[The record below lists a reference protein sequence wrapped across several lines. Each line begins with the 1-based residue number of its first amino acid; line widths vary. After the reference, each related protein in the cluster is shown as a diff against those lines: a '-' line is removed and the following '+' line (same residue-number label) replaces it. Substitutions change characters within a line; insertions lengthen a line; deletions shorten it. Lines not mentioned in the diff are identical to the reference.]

1 MDTFIKGELRY
12 LHNSEDDIGKKNG
25 VPVIVASSVIVNDL
39 CERII
44 IAPLAAVETKQL
56 PTHIQVKIGKISGYI
71 ISERLQNV
79 PKCLLGARE
88 GILSDKDITEFDKR
102 LGFVLEG
109 QKTISSELLKRIEK
123 EYRKSDKKEEI
134 ERQKDIKKAAAEEAG
149 RLTHEYSEKE
159 QEYVKRIDALE
170 KIIEDDEMLKSI
182 NKELEDSIEEKNIQI
197 QKNEEK
203 YRAIL
208 SSYDERI
215 KDLENSLSCIT
226 KEKEKLEKSSF
237 ANVKNYGEKDKL
249 ITEYKS
255 VIEEDKKRIKKLQG
269 EIARINAEKERVIID
284 SNETIGKYRATLN
297 TNLNEINRLKEE
309 MEDMYTQEYVDELR
323 AKQSSGSVST
333 DVDLQVAIMERDM
346 YKNKYMEALR
356 NGKI

>member
-12 LHNSEDDIGKKNG
+12 LHNSVDDIGKKNG

-44 IAPLAAVETKQL
+44 IAPLASAETKQL
-56 PTHIQVKIGKISGYI
+56 PTHIPVKIGKTSGYI

-79 PKCLLGARE
+79 PKCLLGIRE
-88 GILSDKDITEFDKR
+88 GILSDKDIAEFDKR

-109 QKTISSELLKRIEK
+109 EKKLSSDLLKRIEK

-134 ERQKDIKKAAAEEAG
+134 EKQKEIKKAAAEEAQKIA
-149 RLTHEYSEKE
+149 HEYTEKE
-159 QEYVKRIDALE
+159 DEYQKRIDALE
-170 KIIEDDEMLKSI
+170 NAIEDGEMLKSI
-182 NKELEDSIEEKNIQI
+182 NKELEDAVEEKNIQI

-203 YRAIL
+203 YRTIL
-208 SSYDERI
+208 SSYDEKI
-215 KDLENSLSCIT
+215 KDLESSLRNVT
-226 KEKEKLEKSSF
+226 KEKEKLENSSF
-237 ANVKNYGEKDKL
+237 TKVKNYSEKDKQ
-249 ITEYKS
+249 IEEYKS
-255 VIEEDKKRIKKLQG
+255 IVEENKKQIKKLQG
-269 EIARINAEKERVIID
+269 EVALINTEKERVMID

-297 TNLNEINRLKEE
+297 TNLNEINRLKKEIE
-309 MEDMYTQEYVDELR
+309 GMYTQEYVDELR
-323 AKQSSGSVST
+323 ERQSSGSAST

>member
-1 MDTFIKGELRY
+1 MDTFIKVELRY
-12 LHNSEDDIGKKNG
+12 LHNSVDDIGKKNG

-44 IAPLAAVETKQL
+44 IAPLASAETKQL
-56 PTHIQVKIGKISGYI
+56 PTHIPVKIGKTSGYI

-79 PKCLLGARE
+79 PKCLLGIRE
-88 GILSDKDITEFDKR
+88 GILSDKDIAEFDKR

-109 QKTISSELLKRIEK
+109 EKKLSSDLLKRIEK

-134 ERQKDIKKAAAEEAG
+134 EKQKEIKKAAAEEAQKIA
-149 RLTHEYSEKE
+149 HEYTEKE
-159 QEYVKRIDALE
+159 DEYQKRIDALE
-170 KIIEDDEMLKSI
+170 NAIEDGEMLKSI
-182 NKELEDSIEEKNIQI
+182 NKELENAVEEKDIQI

-203 YRAIL
+203 YKAIL

-215 KDLENSLSCIT
+215 KDLENSLRNIT

-237 ANVKNYGEKDKL
+237 AKVKNYGEKDKQ
-249 ITEYKS
+249 IAEYKS
-255 VIEEDKKRIKKLQG
+255 IVEENKKQIKKLQG
-269 EIARINAEKERVIID
+269 EVARINTEKERVMID

-323 AKQSSGSVST
+323 KKQSSGSIST
-333 DVDLQVAIMERDM
+333 DVDLQVALMERDM

>member
-12 LHNSEDDIGKKNG
+12 LYNSVDDIGKKKG

-39 CERII
+39 CERIL
-44 IAPLAAVETKQL
+44 IAPLASAETKQL
-56 PTHIQVKIGKISGYI
+56 PTHIPVKIGKRTSYI
-71 ISERLQNV
+71 IAERLQNV
-79 PKCLLGARE
+79 PKCMLGVCE
-88 GILSDKDITEFDKR
+88 GNISDKELSEFDKR

-109 QKTISSELLKRIEK
+109 QKMISSELLKRIEK
-123 EYRKSDKKEEI
+123 EYKKSDKKEEI
-134 ERQKDIKKAAAEEAG
+134 EKQKEIRKAAAEEAQ
-149 RLTHEYSEKE
+149 RIAHEYTEKE
-159 QEYVKRIDALE
+159 EEYQKHIETLE
-170 KIIEDDEMLKSI
+170 KNIEDSEMLKSI
-182 NKELEDSIEEKNIQI
+182 NKELETAVEEKNIQI

-215 KDLENSLSCIT
+215 KDLESSLSCIT

-237 ANVKNYGEKDKL
+237 ANVKNYDEKDKL
-249 ITEYKS
+249 IVEYKS

-269 EIARINAEKERVIID
+269 EIARINAEKERVVID

>member
-1 MDTFIKGELRY
+1 MLG
-12 LHNSEDDIGKKNG
+12 
-25 VPVIVASSVIVNDL
+25 P
-39 CERII
+39 CEGNI
-44 IAPLAAVETKQL
+44 
-56 PTHIQVKIGKISGYI
+56 
-71 ISERLQNV
+71 
-79 PKCLLGARE
+79 
-88 GILSDKDITEFDKR
+88 SDKELSEFDKR

-182 NKELEDSIEEKNIQI
+182 NKELEDSIEEKDIQI
-197 QKNEEK
+197 QKNEERYK
-203 YRAIL
+203 AIL
-208 SSYDERI
+208 ASYDERI
-215 KDLENSLSCIT
+215 KDLEGALKTVT
-226 KEKEKLEKSSF
+226 KEKEKLERTGF
-237 ANVKNYGEKDKL
+237 ANVKSYGEKDKQ
-249 ITEYKS
+249 IAEYKS
-255 VIEEDKKRIKKLQG
+255 VIDEDKKRIKKLQG
-269 EIARINAEKERVIID
+269 EVARISDEKERVMLD
-284 SNETIGKYRATLN
+284 SKETIGKYRADLQMYI
-297 TNLNEINRLKEE
+297 EEKHRLEKE
-309 MEDMYTQEYVDELR
+309 MENMYTQEYVDELR
-323 AKQSSGSVST
+323 KKQPVSNAST